1 MKDLLELDDWL
12 AGLVERLEPP
22 QRKKLMQQW
31 ARMLRRRQQKS
42 IQQQQ
47 NPDGTPFAPRKPQKR
62 EKSGRVRRK
71 MFTKLR
77 TARFMKAKATANTA
91 EVTFAGGAAQKI
103 ARVHHYGLR
112 DRVGKRGVIVK
123 YPERHLL
130 CVTKTD
136 VETIEHILLVY
147 LSDML

>member
-1 MKDLLELDDWL
+1 MNDLLELDEWL

-31 ARMLRRRQQKS
+31 ARTLRRRQQRS

-62 EKSGRVRRK
+62 EKAGRVRRK

-77 TARFMKAKATANTA
+77 TARFMKAKSTTNKA
-91 EVTFAGGAAQKI
+91 EVLFSDSNTNQI
-103 ARVHHYGLR
+103 ASTHQFGLQEKLR
-112 DRVGKRGVIVK
+112 KLGPLVK
-123 YPERHLL
+123 YSQRQLL
-130 CVTKTD
+130 GISETD
-136 VETIEHILLVY
+136 VVLISSILINHV
-147 LSDML
+147 SFF